1 MANHGNFS
9 WPHPASGHAS
19 FEGAT
24 TIDNRSDNN
33 ISMLP
38 SDFEPEE
45 TDVICQRG
53 KDSFDHV
60 GNKLFRELIEKHIS
74 SYLEAGS
81 RHEKSTIVSKIYD
94 HIRHNARK
102 PSTGFVRKDLLTRR
116 WFVVNEKEA
125 RDKVGQALRDAIK
138 IIRSTSS
145 KSKSE
150 KASLDSSNPCMITSD
165 ATVHTADSSRKG
177 PTDTKGN
184 PRKTKRARP
193 ADSDEDLYGD
203 SMEQLKVPHWKAS
216 QKLESEARPDRDTR
230 TTFAFDNDPG
240 QSSSDR
246 FDDLDGLA
254 ISTML
259 ESSIEPLHT
268 TNLNNRKFSNPD
280 SCAFPNSSVSEC
292 LEQSCGLLQD
302 SMASTNLTSHLCSTS
317 RRIPLNAD
325 VAISAPGIEQRNEW
339 QMRMNAA
346 FGSASFLPVMGAPG
360 PSVFS
365 HPAQSQTNSS
375 HQDQKRQMAVGPW
388 DLEPTPLINQSQTE
402 NSNDQRAAALA
413 RLLFHDESSL

>member
-1 MANHGNFS
+1 MADRGNFPWS
-9 WPHPASGHAS
+9 HPAS
-19 FEGAT
+19 T
-24 TIDNRSDNN
+24 KDNRIDNNF
-33 ISMLP
+33 SMLP

-145 KSKSE
+145 KTKSE
-150 KASLDSSNPCMITSD
+150 KVSLDSSNPSMVTSD
-165 ATVHTADSSRKG
+165 ATLHTADPSRMESHK
-177 PTDTKGN
+177 KGN
-184 PRKTKRARP
+184 PRKAKRARP
-193 ADSDEDLYGD
+193 SDDNDEMYAT
-203 SMEQLKVPHWKAS
+203 EQQLKLPPWKGS
-216 QKLESEARPDRDTR
+216 QQKVESQARPNRSSR
-230 TTFAFDNDPG
+230 TFPFADHA
-240 QSSSDR
+240 QSSSER
-246 FDDLDGLA
+246 FGDLDGLG

-280 SCAFPNSSVSEC
+280 SCVFPNSSVSEC
-292 LEQSCGLLQD
+292 LEQSCGLLED
-302 SMASTNLTSHLCSTS
+302 SMTTSSNLPSHLSTS
-317 RRIPLNAD
+317 RQ
-325 VAISAPGIEQRNEW
+325 ISANAAVPFSAQGTDHHPNDW
-339 QMRMNAA
+339 QLRMNAA
-346 FGSASFLPVMGAPG
+346 FGSASILPVMGAAG
-360 PSVFS
+360 PSVYPPTHS
-365 HPAQSQTNSS
+365 DPNAS
-375 HQDQKRQMAVGPW
+375 HQDQKRQMTVGSW
-388 DLEPTPLINQSQTE
+388 DLEPTPLITQTQTE

-413 RLLFHDESSL
+413 RLLFHDEPSL